1 MIPPQGP
8 TLKKGVFNLQK
19 NRAWTFYYEIW
30 PPHTLS
36 AEKISTPI
44 PYTPTPGSYMILN
57 TTYMVQELF
66 LGVKNSKNTK
76 KENSW
81 KSSVFAELSVW
92 NFAEPNLKFG
102 PNSSAE
108 PVPNR

>member
-1 MIPPQGP
+1 
-8 TLKKGVFNLQK
+8 
-19 NRAWTFYYEIW
+19 
-30 PPHTLS
+30 
-36 AEKISTPI
+36 
-44 PYTPTPGSYMILN
+44 
-57 TTYMVQELF
+57 MVQELF
-66 LGVKNSKNTK
+66 LGVKNSKKHEK

-81 KSSVFAELSVW
+81 KSSVFAELSIW

>member
-1 MIPPQGP
+1 MPEHQLEYNSPQNMGAGAQRW
-8 TLKKGVFNLQK
+8 LNLC
-19 NRAWTFYYEIW
+19 
-30 PPHTLS
+30 PV
-36 AEKISTPI
+36 
-44 PYTPTPGSYMILN
+44 PYTQPPGSYILLHN
-57 TTYMVQELF
+57 AYMVQELF